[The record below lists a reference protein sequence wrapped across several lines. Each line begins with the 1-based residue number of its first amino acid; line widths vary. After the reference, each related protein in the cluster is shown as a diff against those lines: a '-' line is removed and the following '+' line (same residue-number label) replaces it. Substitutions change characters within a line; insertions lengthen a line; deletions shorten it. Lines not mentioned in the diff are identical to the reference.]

1 MDYRSLSKKLMHIL
15 LFWFMLILPVGIL
28 LDIFIKGMVNYFALL
43 LAVIMFWYVP
53 KYNPVFLEIMK
64 KHKSK

>member
-15 LFWFMLILPVGIL
+15 LFWFMLILPVGIF
-28 LDIFIKGMVNYFALL
+28 LDIFIKGMINYFGLF
-43 LAVIMFWYVP
+43 LAVFMFWYVP

-64 KHKSK
+64 KHKNK